1 MNYNLIL
8 FGLLLGTIGH
18 SISWFA
24 MNSQFLWEF
33 WSTRPFLTAILFG
46 IPSNVVFWFA
56 SKSIRE
62 GMADPWQVRWLLFAM
77 SFPPMFVLTTTMF
90 GDSFLNVKNI
100 LTLFFAICII
110 LTQFYH
116 R

>member
-1 MNYNLIL
+1 
-8 FGLLLGTIGH
+8 
-18 SISWFA
+18 
-24 MNSQFLWEF
+24 
-33 WSTRPFLTAILFG
+33 
-46 IPSNVVFWFA
+46 
-56 SKSIRE
+56 
-62 GMADPWQVRWLLFAM
+62 LFAM

-90 GDSFLNVKNI
+90 GDSFLNMKNL